1 MNWLTD
7 STAFAYTYTLYGNL
21 MCSLLYLTYDAVQN
35 GVLRYLA
42 LSLVSKPAEQL
53 WLHNLVFLLRSVR
66 SYRVYVFLTN
76 FLSTFILFSTKNWG
90 RFMDH
95 PVHT

>member
-21 MCSLLYLTYDAVQN
+21 MCSLLYLTYDAVQK

-42 LSLVSKPAEQL
+42 LSLVSKPAETTMAPQL
-53 WLHNLVFLLRSVR
+53 G
-66 SYRVYVFLTN
+66 
-76 FLSTFILFSTKNWG
+76 LFVEKC
-90 RFMDH
+90 
-95 PVHT
+95 P